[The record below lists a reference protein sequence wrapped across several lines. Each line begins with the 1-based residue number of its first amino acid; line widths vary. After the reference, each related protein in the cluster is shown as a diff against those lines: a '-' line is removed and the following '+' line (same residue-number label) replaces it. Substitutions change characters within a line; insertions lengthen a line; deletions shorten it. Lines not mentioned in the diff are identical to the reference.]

1 MRIRRLDIVGFKS
14 FMDRTVLV
22 FDDGVT
28 GVVGPNGCGKS
39 NVADAIRWVL
49 GEQSARQLRGRS
61 MEDVIFNGSESKA
74 PLSLAEVSLTFEND
88 RPGELPAAYQ
98 GFGEIT
104 VGRRL
109 HRTGESEY
117 LVNGVLARLLDVN
130 DIFFGSG
137 VGRTAYSIVEQGRIG
152 QIVSSRPEDRRSI
165 IEEAAGISK
174 YKRRREAAER
184 RMEATEQNLLR
195 VADIVEELSRQLDSL
210 NRQARKAERFKALR
224 AQIRELELKAA
235 AARYLELTAT
245 RRAAEE
251 RQAAFR
257 TEEAPLLARLTELEG
272 ALEADQAAT
281 KESEARVEELL
292 SKEHELQSTV
302 RVSEVS
308 LEAAGRELSQI
319 AERTMAQAAEA
330 EALKERAEA
339 LAAEREAF
347 FSQREELSSLVVSD
361 EGRLCEAESSLK
373 EAGREQ
379 GALAAEADRLRAAGA
394 AARAEAAAH
403 KNQLLQID
411 RQRTDLAA
419 RRDKGRGEADDQRR
433 RATQLDKARAS
444 HLERLART
452 RQLMLRLDEQ
462 RGAQEELLER
472 TRAEFIE
479 NEAKLITLREEL
491 AEKRSRFQSLVEIVR
506 NYEGYGRGVKSLMTR
521 GDPTEVRDRGIFGLV
536 ADVVSAPAEY
546 ETAVEAL
553 LGERLQ
559 YVIVE
564 SHAQGVEAIDYLKS
578 AAEGRA
584 SLIPM
589 SRLRDLRGDSR
600 GPSASAPPPPDH
612 PGVLCPCLTV
622 VRYDPA
628 YEKVVRFLLADAL
641 LVRDLPSALEI
652 WQQAALTAG
661 PDGAPVPEAAH
672 TLVTL
677 DGEVLDRHG
686 VVTGGPL
693 TGEGHGALQRRREVQ
708 ELEETVRVFEA
719 EFQLASERHRT
730 LQGRLVQLETALK
743 SLDRDG
749 REKELSLLEDEKDLT
764 RVGEEL
770 LGVRSR
776 IGELEGDLSEL
787 EEALLALAR
796 EEEEHR
802 LAAAAAEAEQSRAE
816 ERAKESLEWL
826 EAWKARGDVLTAEL
840 TNIKVKAA
848 ADAER
853 REGISAAIGRT
864 EDARREVEERR
875 ARLFAS
881 LSENNAR
888 AAELRGRLDGTRVDI
903 SRVTVELGRVGA
915 ELSQAR
921 AAHEALAS
929 SARARDAESRALRGR
944 AESLRE
950 AIGEASLTGREQA
963 LELAHLEE
971 QTRERCQVELRF
983 EVARF
988 HLMPPPSEEERT
1000 RLEELRAQAERMG
1013 PINLTAIEEYD
1024 ELARRHRFMGEQ
1036 KADLERS
1043 LLDLKSA
1050 IVKINRASRER
1061 FQETF
1066 DRVNEKFQAVFPR
1079 LFSGGR
1085 AGLVLTSA
1093 PGDAEEGVEIFAQP
1107 PGKKLQSVNLL
1118 SGGEKALTAVSLL
1131 FAIFLVRPTPFC
1143 LLDEVDAP
1151 LDDANVGRY
1160 NEVVREM
1167 ARGSQFILITHNKR
1181 TMEMVDTLY
1190 GVTMEE
1196 PGVSKLVSVRLSER
1210 TRESAAA

>member
-1 MRIRRLDIVGFKS
+1 MRIRRVDITGFKS
-14 FMDRTVLV
+14 FMDRTVIA
-22 FDDGVT
+22 FDGGVT

-74 PLSLAEVSLTFEND
+74 PLSMAEVMLTFEND
-88 RPGELPAAYQ
+88 RTGELPAAYQ

-109 HRTGESEY
+109 FRSGESEY
-117 LVNGVLARLLDVN
+117 LVNGVQARLLDVN

-137 VGRTAYSIVEQGRIG
+137 VGRTAYSIIEQGRIG
-152 QIVSSRPEDRRSI
+152 QIVSARPEDRRAV
-165 IEEAAGISK
+165 IEEAAGVSK

-184 RMEATEQNLLR
+184 KMEATHQNLLR
-195 VADIVEELSRQLDSL
+195 VADIVQELGKQLESL
-210 NRQARKAERFKALR
+210 NRQARKAEKYKAVR
-224 AQIRELELKAA
+224 AQIRELELRTA

-251 RQAAFR
+251 RHALLKA
-257 TEEAPLLARLTELEG
+257 EEAELAARLVELDA
-272 ALEADQAAT
+272 ALETDRAAT
-281 KESEARVEELL
+281 SASEVRLEEL
-292 SKEHELQSTV
+292 SAREHELASSV

-319 AERTMAQAAEA
+319 AERTQGQAAEV
-330 EALKERAEA
+330 EALKDQAES
-339 LAAEREAF
+339 LAAEREALLR
-347 FSQREELSSLVVSD
+347 QREELSSLVVTD
-361 EGRLCEAESSLK
+361 EGRLGEAESSLK
-373 EAGREQ
+373 EAAREQ
-379 GALAAEADRLRAAGA
+379 GALSGEADRSRASAA
-394 AARAEAAAH
+394 AARAEAASH
-403 KNQLLQID
+403 RTQLGQIE
-411 RQRTDLAA
+411 RQRADLRARMDRSRGETEDLRKKSAGLDAA
-419 RRDKGRGEADDQRR
+419 RSSYVEKLG
-433 RATQLDKARAS
+433 
-444 HLERLART
+444 HT

-472 TRAEFIE
+472 TRAEFIQ

-491 AEKRSRFQSLVEIVR
+491 AEKRSRLHSLLEIVR
-506 NYEGYGRGVKSLMTR
+506 NYEGYGRGVRSLMTR
-521 GDPTEVRDRGIFGLV
+521 ANDQGLGEARDRGIFGLV

-546 ETAVEAL
+546 ENAVEAL

-564 SHAQGVEAIDYLKS
+564 SHSQGVEAIDYLKS

-589 SRLRDLRGDSR
+589 SRLRDLGAQAAEA
-600 GPSASAPPPPDH
+600 GPALPDH
-612 PGVLCPCLTV
+612 PGVIRPCLEV
-622 VRYDPA
+622 IRYDAA
-628 YEKVVRFLLADAL
+628 YEKVVKFLLADAL
-641 LVRDLPSALEI
+641 IVRDLPSALEI
-652 WQQAALTAG
+652 WQQAAGTAG
-661 PDGAPVPEAAH
+661 PDGAAASGAAR

-693 TGEGHGALQRRREVQ
+693 EGEGHGALQRRREVQ

-719 EFQLASERHRT
+719 EFQLANERHRT
-730 LQGRLVQLETALK
+730 LQARLLQLETALK
-743 SLDRDG
+743 TLDRDG
-749 REKELSLLEDEKDLT
+749 REKELALLDQEKDLA

-770 LGVRSR
+770 ERVGAR
-776 IGELEGDLSEL
+776 IGELQADQRQL
-787 EEALLALAR
+787 EEALAALVR

-816 ERAKESLEWL
+816 ERARESLEWL

-840 TNIKVKAA
+840 MNIKVKVA

-853 REGISAAIGRT
+853 RESIGAAIRRA
-864 EDARREVEERR
+864 EEARREVEERR
-875 ARLFAS
+875 ARLFAA
-881 LSENNAR
+881 LSEANAR
-888 AAELRGRLDGTRVDI
+888 AAELRGRLDGTRVDVT
-903 SRVTVELGRVGA
+903 RVTEELTRVRVELA
-915 ELSQAR
+915 EAR
-921 AAHEALAS
+921 GAHEALAVA
-929 SARARDAESRALRGR
+929 ARASDAEARALRTR
-944 AESLRE
+944 AEGLRD
-950 AIGEASLTGREQA
+950 AIAETALTTREQA
-963 LELAHLEE
+963 LELSHLDE
-971 QTRERCQVELRF
+971 QTRERCQVELRW

-988 HLMPPPSEEERT
+988 HLERPPGEAERI
-1000 RLEELRAQAERMG
+1000 RLEELKAQAERMG
-1013 PINLTAIEEYD
+1013 AINLTAIEEYD
-1024 ELARRHRFMGEQ
+1024 ELARRHQFLSEQ
-1036 KADLERS
+1036 KADLESS
-1043 LLDLKSA
+1043 LADLKTA

-1066 DRVNEKFQAVFPR
+1066 DHVNEKFQAVFPR

-1085 AGLVLTSA
+1085 AGLVLTS
-1093 PGDAEEGVEIFAQP
+1093 PEGDAEAGVEIFAQP

-1118 SGGEKALTAVSLL
+1118 SGGEKALTAVALI
-1131 FAIFLVRPTPFC
+1131 FAIFLIKPTPFC

-1160 NEVVREM
+1160 NDMVKEM
-1167 ARGSQFILITHNKR
+1167 SRGSQFILITHNKR

-1196 PGVSKLVSVRLSER
+1196 PGVSKLISVRLSDR